1 MTCFTVIKTWSII
14 PTPLRMLHYT
24 LSDHICELLASTTR
38 LQNTYKPKILTE
50 LRLCQG
56 YSLPVFE
63 LVTEA
68 WPAKPGT
75 TLWHPGT
82 LCVVMD
88 LCCVDQTVCLFQ
100 EPLKKISSNFH

>member
-1 MTCFTVIKTWSII
+1 MILNIYIVFYDMFYCDKNMEYNPS
-14 PTPLRMLHYT
+14 PLRMLHYT

-56 YSLPVFE
+56 YSLTVFE

-75 TLWHPGT
+75 TL
-82 LCVVMD
+82 
-88 LCCVDQTVCLFQ
+88 
-100 EPLKKISSNFH
+100 